1 MIQNNHIFNDFTH
14 KLLRKPEKIP
24 KVTRNGPASHA
35 GDTVKYRKK
44 LNLKVSM
51 DEVIILQ
58 QFDIRHYR

>member
-51 DEVIILQ
+51 DEEIIL
-58 QFDIRHYR
+58 

>member
-35 GDTVKYRKK
+35 GDTEKYRK
-44 LNLKVSM
+44 NS
-51 DEVIILQ
+51 I
-58 QFDIRHYR
+58 